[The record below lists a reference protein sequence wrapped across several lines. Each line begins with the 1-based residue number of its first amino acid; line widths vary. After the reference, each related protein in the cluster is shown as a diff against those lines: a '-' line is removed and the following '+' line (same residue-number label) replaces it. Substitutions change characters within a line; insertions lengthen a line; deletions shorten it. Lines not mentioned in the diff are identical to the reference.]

1 MPTSWQWILRFISA
15 LLALLSISN
24 SFYQN
29 FTCLL
34 WFVSTYFPFL
44 LSKLHFHFSSV
55 SCPLPPLFS
64 SLLSD
69 LCFVPNSMWLS
80 LMPGSN
86 VPVWVS
92 LTVSKKEER
101 CLITQWGDIC
111 NALEGKLSHFGHKL
125 WFGCHHGLC
134 FSKRKSIWTNY
145 LLFSINLHR
154 VVSMTRLNL
163 AHNHRDEED
172 LMCLWFSEVCHQ

>member
-1 MPTSWQWILRFISA
+1 MPTSWQWILHFIFV
-15 LLALLSISN
+15 LLALLPISH

-44 LSKLHFHFSSV
+44 LSKFHFHFFSI
-55 SCPLPPLFS
+55 SCPFPPFLS

-125 WFGCHHGLC
+125 WLGCHHGLC
-134 FSKRKSIWTNY
+134 FSKRKSIWTTN

-154 VVSMTRLNL
+154 VVSMTRLNI
-163 AHNHRDEED
+163 AYNHRDKEGV
-172 LMCLWFSEVCHQ
+172 MCIWFSSM